1 MMKVIKSKIYLIL
14 GIFIFLVIGNSLIS
28 INYFNK
34 LQTSIDSIMHS
45 NYDSVVAA
53 QNMNDAIERQD
64 SMELAFIFEEN
75 LTLGGDYQK
84 NHMKFLEWF
93 YKAKDNI
100 TESGEGD
107 IITEIEKSYSE
118 YTSKVGILEKTKGLE
133 GGNSASKYY
142 YNEVF
147 PMFQTL
153 KRQCSTLLDVNQ
165 NSMLNK
171 KIKSQKLANN
181 ASYSTIFIV
190 IVVVLIG
197 ISIIWYL
204 LNKLIHPLEDL
215 AVGINKVSQGKYD
228 YSIPLNREKEVN
240 YILDDFNRMIAKLNE
255 YDRLNVNELLR
266 EKQKG
271 EAIIESIDSPIIITD
286 SNNSVTMVNKSAER
300 LLDVKEKNILD
311 RHFLEGI
318 DNREIFR
325 AIQKSRESVK
335 EYKGSEDIE
344 INANETKKYFRVRSN
359 PIWFKQD
366 ENIGTVTIMQDIT
379 KFKEI
384 DRMKSEFV
392 STVSHEF
399 RTPLTSIIMAVE
411 LLIEQQ
417 YYNDDDS
424 RELLNVI
431 NDNSKR
437 LSNLVED
444 LLDLSKMESGKIVM
458 NITEFN
464 MSQMVLQV
472 KKAFKMQLEDSHVT
486 LNVDTNN
493 LLRMAKGDENRISYV
508 LANFISN
515 ALRYV
520 ESDGSG
526 VIDISAKEVNGT
538 MLVAVKDNG
547 IGIGLEDQKKVFEKF
562 VQINNKNGKS
572 VGSSGLGLAIC
583 KEIIK
588 ANNGDIWVYS
598 AIGEGSTFYFT
609 LKLGGVIHEENT
621 NS

>member
-1 MMKVIKSKIYLIL
+1 MKVIKSKIYLIL
-14 GIFIFLVIGNSLIS
+14 GIFIFLVIGNSLVSIS
-28 INYFNK
+28 YFNK

-75 LTLGGDYQK
+75 LTLGGDYQE

-107 IITEIEKSYSE
+107 IIAEIEKSYSE
-118 YTSKVGILEKTKGLE
+118 YTSKVGVLEKTKGLE

-153 KRQCSTLLDVNQ
+153 KKQCSTLLDVNQ

-171 KIKSQKLANN
+171 KIESQKLANN
-181 ASYSTIFIV
+181 ASYSTISIV

-417 YYNDDDS
+417 YYTDDDS

-431 NDNSKR
+431 NDDSKR

-464 MSQMVLQV
+464 MAQMVLQV

-547 IGIGLEDQKKVFEKF
+547 IGIGLEDQKKIFEKF

-572 VGSSGLGLAIC
+572 SGSSGLGLAIC